1 MVCEDW
7 WSFVYSSMVGRPFG
21 SDIADIQIL
30 PNHTFNFERS
40 IERQLS
46 LTFLFHGHAAAMA
59 HQADAKRMLDERGY
73 TGQTIHNVN
82 PAHLLEKAVRD
93 RIVDSYYWKESC
105 FAINEATLCDRA
117 ADLSSLGGTYGGA
130 QKPTP
135 FLCLALK
142 LLQLTP
148 SKEIILEYL
157 GQEDFKYLT
166 ALAAFY
172 VRLTFDAKEVYT
184 TLEPLLGDWRKLRRR
199 TREGGYALTYLD
211 QFIDDLLTKTRV
223 CGTSLMALPKR
234 MILED
239 LGQLEVRESPLG
251 DELDEIDR
259 DEDEE
264 AEDEDDA
271 VEVVSND
278 LNGHE
283 GGNGMNGT
291 MEDNNNESDDDD

>member
-1 MVCEDW
+1 
-7 WSFVYSSMVGRPFG
+7 
-21 SDIADIQIL
+21 
-30 PNHTFNFERS
+30 
-40 IERQLS
+40 
-46 LTFLFHGHAAAMA
+46 MA

-117 ADLSSLGGTYGGA
+117 AALTFLGGTYGGA

-148 SKEIILEYL
+148 SKEIVLEYL
-157 GQEDFKYLT
+157 QQDDFKYLT

-211 QFIDDLLTKTRV
+211 QFVDDLLTKSRV
-223 CGTSLMALPKR
+223 CGTSLLALPKR
-234 MILED
+234 MVLED
-239 LGQLEVRESPLG
+239 LGQLEIRESPLG
-251 DELDEIDR
+251 EEVDEIDR
-259 DEDEE
+259 DDDDEHE
-264 AEDEDDA
+264 SVDGDVAIEVTEYNGTHHDENREVNGSDVEQSSDED
-271 VEVVSND
+271 
-278 LNGHE
+278 
-283 GGNGMNGT
+283 
-291 MEDNNNESDDDD
+291 

>member
-1 MVCEDW
+1 
-7 WSFVYSSMVGRPFG
+7 
-21 SDIADIQIL
+21 
-30 PNHTFNFERS
+30 
-40 IERQLS
+40 
-46 LTFLFHGHAAAMA
+46 MA

-73 TGQTIHNVN
+73 AGTTIHNVN

-117 ADLSSLGGTYGGA
+117 AALNSLGGTYGGA
-130 QKPTP
+130 QKPSP

-157 GQEDFKYLT
+157 QQEEFKYLS

-172 VRLTFDAKEVYT
+172 VRLTFESKDVYT

-199 TREGGYALTYLD
+199 TREGGYSLTHLD
-211 QFIDDLLTKTRV
+211 QFVDDLLTKSRV

-234 MILED
+234 MVLED
-239 LGQLEVRESPLG
+239 LGQLDVRESPLG
-251 DELDEIDR
+251 DEVDEIDR
-259 DEDEE
+259 DDADDAENVQEIDVDERDGDEE
-264 AEDEDDA
+264 SPNQ
-271 VEVVSND
+271 VQ
-278 LNGHE
+278 NGVDH
-283 GGNGMNGT
+283 
-291 MEDNNNESDDDD
+291 DDDDDDG